1 MISTNRFKKGDLPMK
16 KNRFAALL
24 LSALA
29 ILPGF
34 ALAAEEHEPITFTA
48 PFRDASNFIE
58 VVHEHYPEINIE
70 VVPYSG
76 QNATSYLKAALAT
89 GNEADIICMS
99 VYTPGADDMSDK
111 LIDLSG
117 NAFMDNYVESR
128 LREVADDGA
137 IYLVPTF
144 YNCAGITYNKAILE
158 KEGWA
163 VPQSLAEM
171 AELKEKAEAKG
182 YQLCIDEM
190 LFPGYGFQYMCNIAD
205 TGYLSTLGG
214 RRWQQAFLNGE
225 TTLADSP
232 EMLACFE
239 TIAKWRDLGL
249 LNSRGDKRRLPDV
262 VAEMAEGNTLFMLG
276 SSNDFS
282 TFGEDVASQFAIM
295 PYLSEDGSQNV
306 FILNVNGYYGLSKRL
321 EQPGNEQKLEDA
333 LHVMEVL
340 STPEGMNAL
349 YASVQNVA
357 MMSLKDAPLRESN
370 YYSDPAVLEMVNS
383 GYTAP
388 FIYTGWEN
396 VVVEYG
402 NKMFEFI
409 DGDCEI
415 EDVIAFIDEN
425 QYRLANA
432 DKEIFTTVTERI
444 DTEDCAR
451 AVGVMLGEAVDADAA
466 LISVNAY
473 YGVLNNP
480 DLNRRG
486 VSGALFPTAV
496 TDQEITAILPT
507 GWGENIETVTLTG
520 ARIREL
526 AQTGFEVEQYG
537 VAYPYVLET
546 KGGMALEDDQ
556 TYTVVICGV
565 TDAVAEEG
573 NLTDTGVLGL
583 DAAKAYF
590 SRFET
595 FSAKDIEW

>member
-1 MISTNRFKKGDLPMK
+1 MK
-16 KNRFAALL
+16 KSHFAALL
-24 LSALA
+24 LAGLTV
-29 ILPGF
+29 LPGLG
-34 ALAAEEHEPITFTA
+34 LAAEHEPITFSA

-58 VVHEHYPEINIE
+58 VVHEQYPEINIE

-76 QNATSYLKAALAT
+76 QNATGYISAALKT
-89 GNEADIICMS
+89 GNETDVFCSSIYM
-99 VYTPGADDMSDK
+99 PDMGDY
-111 LIDLSG
+111 LIDLS
-117 NAFMDNYVESR
+117 NCAFMDNYVESR
-128 LREVADDGA
+128 LREVSDNGT

-144 YNCAGITYNKAILE
+144 YNCTGITYNKAILE

-163 VPQSLAEM
+163 LPQSLAEM
-171 AELKEKAEAKG
+171 AELKVKAEEKG
-182 YQLCIDEM
+182 YQFCIDEL

-214 RRWQQAFLNGE
+214 RQWQKAFLAGE

-239 TIAKWRDLGL
+239 TINKWRDLGL
-249 LNSRGDKRRLPDV
+249 LNGKGDKRRLPDV

-282 TFGEDVASQFAIM
+282 SFGEDVASQFAIM
-295 PYLSEDGSQNV
+295 PYLSEDGDQNV
-306 FILNVNGYYGLSKRL
+306 FILNVNCYYGLSKHL
-321 EQPGNEQKLEDA
+321 EEPGSEQKLEDA

-340 STPEGMNAL
+340 STPKGMTAL
-349 YASVQNVA
+349 YASVKNTA
-357 MMSLKDAPLRESN
+357 MMPLKDAPIRESN
-370 YYSDPAVLEMVNS
+370 YYSDSYVLDLVNS

-402 NKMFEFI
+402 TKMLEFI
-409 DGDCEI
+409 NGDCEI
-415 EDVIAFIDEN
+415 EDVIQYIDEN
-425 QYRLANA
+425 QYRLAEA
-432 DKEIFTTVTERI
+432 DKEIFTTVTEMI

-451 AVGVMLGEAVDADAA
+451 LVGIMLGKAVDADAA
-466 LISVNAY
+466 LISMNAY
-473 YGVLNNP
+473 YGVLDDP

-486 VSGALFPTAV
+486 VSGSLFPTTV
-496 TDQEITAILPT
+496 TDQEITSILPT
-507 GWGENIETVTLTG
+507 GWAENIQTVTLTG

-526 AQTGFEVEQYG
+526 AQTGYEIEKNGQT

-546 KGGMALEDDQ
+546 KDGAALEDEK

-573 NLTDTGVLGL
+573 SLTDTGVLGL
-583 DAAKAYF
+583 DVAKAYF
-590 SRFET
+590 SQFET
-595 FSAKDIEW
+595 FSKKDIAW